1 MGVFAGENNSCEGK
15 QELVVVLQWAKFL
28 SSCVTTAKNS
38 ANSANMGESNGKHV
52 TLGNT

>member
-15 QELVVVLQWAKFL
+15 RELIVVLHWAKFL
-28 SSCVTTAKNS
+28 STCAITAKNS
-38 ANSANMGESNGKHV
+38 ANIGESIGKHV

>member
-15 QELVVVLQWAKFL
+15 QELVVVLHWAKFL
-28 SSCVTTAKNS
+28 SSCVTTAK
-38 ANSANMGESNGKHV
+38 NSANMGESNGKHV